1 MTAATK
7 PGETAKIVKLV
18 PAAKPAEEVTV
29 TNTTPAKPTR
39 RGWSMRTM
47 LLAGTAFLAIAGV
60 AGYYATPYVLGVK
73 VTPYSVTRENIV
85 QTIVANGQLETASRV
100 ELGSQITGTVSEV
113 RVKEGD
119 AVKAGDV
126 LAVLDSGDATA
137 ILDQSTAALKQAE
150 AKLALIASY
159 NLPSAQQSL
168 KQNQAILRNIK
179 LQLDRVNKLS
189 AQGYATRA
197 SREDTQRAYDIAAS
211 QVNASELA
219 VKSLSPGG
227 SDVAFANAAV
237 TLAQAA
243 VRSSQ
248 SRLGLLQVTAPFDG
262 KVMSRG
268 VEPGNVIQASQVL
281 FMLAPP
287 NGKRLVVQID
297 ERSFSLIKLGQT
309 AIASA
314 DAYPAERF
322 VAHVSDINPAVDPQR
337 GSVEVKLDI
346 DNAPA
351 YLREDMTVS
360 VDIEVAKRDA
370 ALVLPTAAVRDAMG
384 SNPHVLVIT
393 AGRAEDRN
401 VTLGTRGQTK
411 TEILSGLVEK
421 DLVIPVSAS
430 TVLKGDKVRA
440 AAVVATP

>member
-1 MTAATK
+1 MTEAMK
-7 PGETAKIVKLV
+7 PVTTAKVVKLV
-18 PAAKPAEEVTV
+18 PSPKPVEKVEVAS
-29 TNTTPAKPTR
+29 TTPANPKPPR
-39 RGWSMRTM
+39 WSMRTM
-47 LLAGTAFLAIAGV
+47 LLAGAALLAV
-60 AGYYATPYVLGVK
+60 AGAATYFAMPYVLGVK
-73 VTPYSVTRENIV
+73 VTPFVVTRENIV
-85 QTIVANGQLETASRV
+85 QTIVANGQLETAARV
-100 ELGSQITGTVSEV
+100 ELGSQIMGTVSEV
-113 RVKEGD
+113 RVKQGD
-119 AVKAGDV
+119 VVKAGDV
-126 LAVLDSGDATA
+126 LAMLDSADATA
-137 ILDQSTAALKQAE
+137 ILDQSLAALKQAE

-168 KQNQAILRNIK
+168 TQNQAILRNIK

-197 SREDTQRAYDIAAS
+197 SREDAQRAFDIAAS
-211 QVNASELA
+211 QLNASELA

-227 SDVAFANAAV
+227 SDVAFASAAV

-243 VRSSQ
+243 VRSAQ
-248 SRLGLLQVTAPFDG
+248 SRLRLQQVLAPFAG
-262 KVMSRG
+262 TVMLRNI
-268 VEPGNVIQASQVL
+268 EPGNVIQASQVL

-287 NGKRLVVQID
+287 IGKRLVVQID
-297 ERSFSLIKLGQT
+297 ERSFSLIKIGQT

-322 VAHVSDINPAVDPQR
+322 TAHVSDINPAVDAQR

-360 VDIEVAKRDA
+360 VDIEVAKRDG

-384 SNPHVLVIT
+384 ATPHVMVIK
-393 AGRAEDRN
+393 AGRAEDRM

-421 DLVIPVSAS
+421 DLIIPVSAS
-430 TVLKGDKVRA
+430 TVKAGDKVRTEV
-440 AAVVATP
+440 AVTP

>member
-1 MTAATK
+1 MKPVKRPTTTA
-7 PGETAKIVKLV
+7 EIVKLV
-18 PAAKPAEEVTV
+18 PAAKPTE
-29 TNTTPAKPTR
+29 
-39 RGWSMRTM
+39 
-47 LLAGTAFLAIAGV
+47 TAVPMAIATRSVLHRWSTRQWLLTGAV
-60 AGYYATPYVLGVK
+60 LAAVLGALTYYATPYILGVK
-73 VTPYSVTRENIV
+73 VTPYVVTREDIV
-85 QTIVANGQLETASRV
+85 QTIVATGQLETASRV
-100 ELGSQITGTVSEV
+100 ELGSQTMGTVSEV
-113 RVKEGD
+113 RVKQGD

-126 LAVLDSGDATA
+126 LAILDSGDATA
-137 ILDQSTAALKQAE
+137 ILDQSTAALKQAK

-159 NLPSAQQSL
+159 SLPSAQQSL
-168 KQNQAILRNIK
+168 TQNQAILRNIK

-189 AQGYATRA
+189 ALGYATRA
-197 SREDTQRAYDIAAS
+197 SREDVQRAHDIASS

-227 SDVAFANAAV
+227 SDVAFATAAV

-248 SRLGLLQVTAPFDG
+248 FRLGLLQVKAPFNG
-262 KVMSRG
+262 TVMLRS

-287 NGKRLVVQID
+287 SGKRLVVQID

-322 VAHVSDINPAVDPQR
+322 TAYVSDINPAIDPER
-337 GSVEVKLDI
+337 GSVEVKLDV
-346 DNAPA
+346 DNAPT

-360 VDIEVAKRDA
+360 VDIEVAKRDG
-370 ALVLPTAAVRDAMG
+370 ALVLPAAAIRDAMG
-384 SNPHVLVIT
+384 SNPHVMVIT
-393 AGRAEDRN
+393 AGRAEDRK
-401 VTLGTRGQTK
+401 VKLGTRGQTK

-421 DLVIPVSAS
+421 DFVVPVTAS
-430 TVLKGDKVRA
+430 GVLAGDKVRA
-440 AAVVATP
+440 DSAVSP

>member
-1 MTAATK
+1 MTEVTK
-7 PGETAKIVKLV
+7 PVATAKIVKLV
-18 PAAKPAEEVTV
+18 PTPKPVEEVKAAG
-29 TNTTPAKPTR
+29 TTPAKPKPPR
-39 RGWSMRTM
+39 RSMRTM
-47 LLAGTAFLAIAGV
+47 LLAGAAFLAV
-60 AGYYATPYVLGVK
+60 AGAAAYYATPYVLGVK
-73 VTPYSVTRENIV
+73 VTPYVVTREDIV

-100 ELGSQITGTVSEV
+100 ELGSQIMGTVSEV
-113 RVKEGD
+113 RVKQGD
-119 AVKAGDV
+119 VVKAGDV
-126 LAVLDSGDATA
+126 LAVLDSADATA

-168 KQNQAILRNIK
+168 TQNQAILRNIK

-197 SREDTQRAYDIAAS
+197 SREDAQRAYDIAAS

-227 SDVAFANAAV
+227 SDVAFATAAV

-248 SRLGLLQVTAPFDG
+248 SRLALLQVTAPFNG
-262 KVMSRG
+262 TVMLRS
-268 VEPGNVIQASQVL
+268 VEAGNVIQASQVL

-287 NGKRLVVQID
+287 IGKRLVVQID

-314 DAYPAERF
+314 DAYPTERF
-322 VAHVSDINPAVDPQR
+322 TARVSDINPAVDPQR

-346 DNAPA
+346 DNAPV

-360 VDIEVAKRDA
+360 VDIEVAKRNG

-384 SNPHVLVIT
+384 AEPHVMVIT
-393 AGRAEDRN
+393 AGRAEDRK

-421 DLVIPVSAS
+421 DLIIPVLAS
-430 TVLKGDKVRA
+430 TVEAGDKVRA
-440 AAVVATP
+440 AVVVTP